1 MKRINVTRDIE
12 SRRRI
17 AERGM
22 SAVEQTTSQVELD
35 ESRKEEKAQA
45 DAGGQPPEAPK
56 TRRRKAEGDT

>member
-22 SAVEQTTSQVELD
+22 SAVEQTTSQVEQD

-45 DAGGQPPEAPK
+45 DAGSQLPEAPK

>member
-17 AERGM
+17 AERRM
-22 SAVEQTTSQVELD
+22 PAAEQTTGQVKQD

-45 DAGGQPPEAPK
+45 DAGSELPEAPK
-56 TRRRKAEGDT
+56 ARRRKAEGDA